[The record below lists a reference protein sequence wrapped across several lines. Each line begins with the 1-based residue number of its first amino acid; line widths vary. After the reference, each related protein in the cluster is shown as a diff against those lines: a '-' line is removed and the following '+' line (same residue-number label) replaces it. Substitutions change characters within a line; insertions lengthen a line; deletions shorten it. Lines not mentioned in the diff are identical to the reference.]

1 MNSVAAAVVS
11 VLYLASAP
19 SVCQATD
26 PTQQQVVRERS
37 ADVMPFDLNA
47 TTHIFTRTRTGGIQ
61 RVVAKNPDDTPQIE
75 MIRAHLR
82 DIAGKFSRGDFS
94 APAHVHGA
102 IMPGLADLRAAK
114 PGELKTRYYD
124 IAAGAEIEYSSES
137 PKIVAALHEWF
148 SAQLAD
154 HGSDATAGHDH
165 AMPHNE

>member
-11 VLYLASAP
+11 ILYFAVAP

-26 PTQQQVVRERS
+26 TTQQEAVRARS
-37 ADVMPFDLNA
+37 AEVMPFDLKA
-47 TTHIFTRTRTGGIQ
+47 TTHIFTKTRTGGVQ
-61 RVVAKNPDDTPQIE
+61 RVVAKNPDDTPQIQ

-82 DIAGKFSRGDFS
+82 DIADKFSRGDFS
-94 APAHVHGA
+94 GPAQVHGA

-137 PKIVAALHEWF
+137 PKLVAALHEWF

-154 HGSDATAGHDH
+154 HGSDAMPGHDH
-165 AMPHNE
+165 AMPHND